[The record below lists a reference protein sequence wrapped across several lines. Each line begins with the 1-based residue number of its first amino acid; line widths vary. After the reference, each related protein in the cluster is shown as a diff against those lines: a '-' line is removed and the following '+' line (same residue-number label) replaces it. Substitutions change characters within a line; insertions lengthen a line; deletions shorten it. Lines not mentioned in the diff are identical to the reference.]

1 MTPNDFYCTETTEE
15 NGWKVIRQSAI
26 IHDEKGDEISYW
38 EPESEVSPGQSLE
51 FLKEIRESEPET
63 FSFQYQNKVVRI
75 ETQAIALSLIVRD
88 AIPPQMDALVLG
100 ADLSAGL
107 KQKNDF
113 TTFVLG
119 GLVTSK
125 GKTMFYTIDAWKGRI
140 MGNLQKLE
148 AIKELYLT
156 WRHLCPYMELRIET
170 NAYQLSFK
178 GDYHDYVAANG
189 LYEWR
194 ITGVPSTIDKLAR
207 LRGVSGILEN
217 NQHIFNK
224 YGRNMGELITQITE
238 FGSTSHDDL
247 SDGWEKMLSGLRLR
261 SPLTTAHYPTN
272 LVQPTIRT

>member
-1 MTPNDFYCTETTEE
+1 
-15 NGWKVIRQSAI
+15 
-26 IHDEKGDEISYW
+26 
-38 EPESEVSPGQSLE
+38 
-51 FLKEIRESEPET
+51 
-63 FSFQYQNKVVRI
+63 
-75 ETQAIALSLIVRD
+75 
-88 AIPPQMDALVLG
+88 
-100 ADLSAGL
+100 
-107 KQKNDF
+107 
-113 TTFVLG
+113 
-119 GLVTSK
+119 
-125 GKTMFYTIDAWKGRI
+125 
-140 MGNLQKLE
+140 
-148 AIKELYLT
+148 
-156 WRHLCPYMELRIET
+156 MELRVET